1 MTATLAGTLAEV
13 LPLAAAIAL
22 SPLTIIPAIL
32 LLFTERPRA
41 TAATFLAGWLF
52 GLAVILTAT
61 SALASR
67 IEPDGPTPTWLSW
80 ARIGLGVLLLV
91 LAIRRWL
98 ARHAVA
104 ESPRWLQAI
113 GQMTPGRALGLGV
126 VLSVANPKVLLL
138 AAAAG
143 LGLGSAGLPPG
154 EVVVGALVTALVASV
169 TVILPLVAYLVL
181 GQRAMPPLT
190 RARDWLERNNAVVMA
205 VVFAVLGVVVLL
217 EGLTG
222 L

>member
-1 MTATLAGTLAEV
+1 
-13 LPLAAAIAL
+13 
-22 SPLTIIPAIL
+22 
-32 LLFTERPRA
+32 
-41 TAATFLAGWLF
+41 
-52 GLAVILTAT
+52 
-61 SALASR
+61 
-67 IEPDGPTPTWLSW
+67 
-80 ARIGLGVLLLV
+80 
-91 LAIRRWL
+91 
-98 ARHAVA
+98 
-104 ESPRWLQAI
+104 
-113 GQMTPGRALGLGV
+113 
-126 VLSVANPKVLLL
+126 VLLL